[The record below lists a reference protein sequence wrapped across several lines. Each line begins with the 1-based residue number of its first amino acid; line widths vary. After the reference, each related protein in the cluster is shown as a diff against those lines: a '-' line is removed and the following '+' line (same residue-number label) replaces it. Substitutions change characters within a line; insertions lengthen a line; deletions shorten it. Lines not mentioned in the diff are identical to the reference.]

1 MKRSK
6 RLSPVVVI
14 AAKET
19 EAALI
24 NVGTANAAWLADKES
39 LDELYQYKGEYLD
52 RFRRGDTLVMSAQKV
67 LELRS
72 FLAQLDQAIDA
83 QTQQVKARYAAL
95 NRQRLVWQQARS
107 KEQAMQSLVGRYQD
121 EELKQEARQ
130 EQLDNDER
138 NTSQWVRRPR

>member
-6 RLSPVVVI
+6 RLSPVIVI
-14 AAKET
+14 AAKDT

-24 NVGTANAAWLADKES
+24 KVGTANVAWLADKEQ
-39 LDELYQYKGEYLD
+39 LDDLHRYRTEYLD

-72 FLAQLDQAIDA
+72 FLVHLDQAIEA
-83 QTQQVKARYAAL
+83 QTKQVKGRYSALARYRVL
-95 NRQRLVWQQARS
+95 WQQASS

-121 EELKQEARQ
+121 EEFKQESRQ

-138 NTSQWVRRPR
+138 NTSQWVRRTR

>member
-14 AAKET
+14 AAKDT

-24 NVGTANAAWLADKES
+24 KVGTANVAWLADKEQ
-39 LDELYQYKGEYLD
+39 LDDLHRYRSEYLD
-52 RFRRGDTLVMSAQKV
+52 RFRRGDTLVMTAQKV

-72 FLAQLDQAIDA
+72 FLVHLDQAIEA
-83 QTQQVKARYAAL
+83 QTQQVKARYATLARHRVL
-95 NRQRLVWQQARS
+95 WQQASS

-121 EELKQEARQ
+121 EEFKQESRQ

-138 NTSQWVRRPR
+138 NTSQWLRRSR

>member
-19 EAALI
+19 EAALTK
-24 NVGTANAAWLADKES
+24 VSVANTAWLADKEQ
-39 LDELYQYKGEYLD
+39 LDDLHRYRAEYLD
-52 RFRRGDTLVMSAQKV
+52 KFRRGDTMVMTAQKV

-72 FLAQLDQAIDA
+72 FLVHLDQAIEA
-83 QTQQVKARYAAL
+83 QTQQVKGRHAAL
-95 NRQRLVWQQARS
+95 ARHRLLWQQASS
-107 KEQAMQSLVGRYQD
+107 KEQAMQSLVDRYQD
-121 EELKQEARQ
+121 EEFKQEARQ

>member
-14 AAKET
+14 AAKDT
-19 EAALI
+19 EAALVKVGAA
-24 NVGTANAAWLADKES
+24 NVAWLADKEQ
-39 LDELYQYKGEYLD
+39 LDDLHRYRAEYLD
-52 RFRRGDTLVMSAQKV
+52 RFRRGDALVMSAQKI

-72 FLAQLDQAIDA
+72 FLVHLDQAIEA
-83 QTQQVKARYAAL
+83 QSQQVKARYTAL
-95 NRQRLVWQQARS
+95 ARNRVLWQQANS
-107 KEQAMQSLVGRYQD
+107 KEQAMQSLVDRYQD

-138 NTSQWVRRPR
+138 NTSQWVRRSR

>member
-14 AAKET
+14 AAKDT

-24 NVGTANAAWLADKES
+24 KVGVANTAWLADKEQ
-39 LDELYQYKGEYLD
+39 LDDLNRYRAEYLD

-72 FLAQLDQAIDA
+72 FLVHLDQAIEA
-83 QTQQVKARYAAL
+83 QTQQVKSRYANL
-95 NRQRLVWQQARS
+95 SRHRLLWQQARS
-107 KEQAMQSLVGRYQD
+107 KEQAMQSLVDRYQD
-121 EELKQEARQ
+121 EEFKQEARQ

>member
-6 RLSPVVVI
+6 RLSPVIVI
-14 AAKET
+14 AAKDT
-19 EAALI
+19 EAALVK
-24 NVGTANAAWLADKES
+24 VGTANAAWLADKEQ
-39 LDELYQYKGEYLD
+39 LDDLHRYRAEYLD

-72 FLAQLDQAIDA
+72 FLVHLDQAIEA
-83 QTQQVKARYAAL
+83 QTQQVQARYAAL
-95 NRQRLVWQQARS
+95 ARHRVLWQKFSS

-121 EELKQEARQ
+121 EELKQESRQ

-138 NTSQWVRRPR
+138 NTIQWVRRSR

>member
-6 RLSPVVVI
+6 RLSPVVLI

-24 NVGTANAAWLADKES
+24 KVGNANAAWLADKEQ
-39 LDELYQYKGEYLD
+39 LDDLNRYRAEYLD

-72 FLAQLDQAIDA
+72 FLVHLDQAIEA
-83 QTQQVKARYAAL
+83 QTQQVKSRSAAL
-95 NRQRLVWQQARS
+95 ARHRLVWQQARS
-107 KEQAMQSLVGRYQD
+107 KEQAMQSLVDRYQD
-121 EELKQEARQ
+121 EEFKQEARQ

-138 NTSQWVRRPR
+138 NTSQWVRRRR

>member
-6 RLSPVVVI
+6 RLSPVVLI
-14 AAKET
+14 AAKDT

-24 NVGTANAAWLADKES
+24 KVGSANAAWLADKEQ
-39 LDELYQYKGEYLD
+39 LDDLNRYRAEYLD

-72 FLAQLDQAIDA
+72 FLVHLDQAIEA
-83 QTQQVKARYAAL
+83 QTQQVKTRSATLARH
-95 NRQRLVWQQARS
+95 RLVWQQARS
-107 KEQAMQSLVGRYQD
+107 KEQAMQSLIDRYQD
-121 EELKQEARQ
+121 EEFKQEARQ

-138 NTSQWVRRPR
+138 NTSQWVRRRR

>member
-14 AAKET
+14 AAKDT

-24 NVGTANAAWLADKES
+24 KVGAANTAWLADKEQ
-39 LDELYQYKGEYLD
+39 LDDLHRYRAEYLD
-52 RFRRGDTLVMSAQKV
+52 RFRRGDKVVMSAQKV

-72 FLAQLDQAIDA
+72 FLVHLDQAIDA
-83 QTQQVKARYAAL
+83 QTQQVKTSYAVLA
-95 NRQRLVWQQARS
+95 RQRLFWQQASS
-107 KEQAMQSLVGRYQD
+107 KEQAMQLLVGRYQD
-121 EELKQEARQ
+121 EEFKQEARQ
-130 EQLDNDER
+130 EQLDNDEH

>member
-14 AAKET
+14 AAKDT

-24 NVGTANAAWLADKES
+24 KVGTANVAWLADKEQ
-39 LDELYQYKGEYLD
+39 LDDLHRYRTEYLD

-72 FLAQLDQAIDA
+72 FLVHLDQAIEA
-83 QTQQVKARYAAL
+83 QTQQVKARYAVLARHRVL
-95 NRQRLVWQQARS
+95 WQQASS

-121 EELKQEARQ
+121 EEFKQEARQ

>member
-6 RLSPVVVI
+6 RLSPVVLI
-14 AAKET
+14 AAKDT

-24 NVGTANAAWLADKES
+24 KVGTANAAWLADKEQ
-39 LDELYQYKGEYLD
+39 LDDLNRYRAEYLD

-72 FLAQLDQAIDA
+72 FLVHLDQAIEA
-83 QTQQVKARYAAL
+83 QTQQVKTRSATLARH
-95 NRQRLVWQQARS
+95 RLVWQQARS
-107 KEQAMQSLVGRYQD
+107 KEQAMQSLIDRYQD
-121 EELKQEARQ
+121 EEFKQEARQ

-138 NTSQWVRRPR
+138 NTSQWVRRRR

>member
-14 AAKET
+14 AAKNT

-24 NVGTANAAWLADKES
+24 KVSVANGAWLADKEQ
-39 LDELYQYKGEYLD
+39 LDDLHRYRAEYLD
-52 RFRRGDTLVMSAQKV
+52 RFRRGDTLIMSAQKV

-72 FLAQLDQAIDA
+72 FLVHLDQAITA

-95 NRQRLVWQQARS
+95 QRYRVLWQQAS
-107 KEQAMQSLVGRYQD
+107 YKEQTMQSLVGRYQD
-121 EELKQEARQ
+121 EEFKQQARQ

-138 NTSQWVRRPR
+138 NTSQWIRRSR

>member
-6 RLSPVVVI
+6 RLFPVVVI
-14 AAKET
+14 AAKDT
-19 EAALI
+19 EAALKK
-24 NVGTANAAWLADKES
+24 VGTANAAWLADKEQ
-39 LDELYQYKGEYLD
+39 LDDLNGYRTEYLD
-52 RFRRGDTLVMSAQKV
+52 RFRRGDTSVMSAQKV

-72 FLAQLDQAIDA
+72 FLVHLDQAIEA
-83 QTQQVKARYAAL
+83 QTQQVKAGYTAL
-95 NRQRLVWQQARS
+95 ARQRVLWQQTSS

-138 NTSQWVRRPR
+138 NTSQWVRRSR

>member
-14 AAKET
+14 AAKDT
-19 EAALI
+19 DAALV
-24 NVGTANAAWLADKES
+24 NVGTANAAWLSDKEQ
-39 LDELYQYKGEYLD
+39 LDDLHRYRAEYLD

-72 FLAQLDQAIDA
+72 FLVHLDQAIEA
-83 QTQQVKARYAAL
+83 QTQQVKARHTVLARHRAL
-95 NRQRLVWQQARS
+95 WQQASS
-107 KEQAMQSLVGRYQD
+107 KEQAMQSLVDRYQD
-121 EELKQEARQ
+121 EEFKQEARQ

-138 NTSQWVRRPR
+138 NTTQWLRRPR

>member
-6 RLSPVVVI
+6 RLSPVIVI
-14 AAKET
+14 AAKDT

-24 NVGTANAAWLADKES
+24 KVGTANVAWLADKEQ
-39 LDELYQYKGEYLD
+39 LDDLHRYRSEYLD

-72 FLAQLDQAIDA
+72 FLVHLDQAIEA
-83 QTQQVKARYAAL
+83 QTQQVQARYAAL
-95 NRQRLVWQQARS
+95 ARHRVLWQKVSS
-107 KEQAMQSLVGRYQD
+107 KEQTMQSLVDRYQD
-121 EELKQEARQ
+121 EELKQESRQ

-138 NTSQWVRRPR
+138 NTIQWVRRTR